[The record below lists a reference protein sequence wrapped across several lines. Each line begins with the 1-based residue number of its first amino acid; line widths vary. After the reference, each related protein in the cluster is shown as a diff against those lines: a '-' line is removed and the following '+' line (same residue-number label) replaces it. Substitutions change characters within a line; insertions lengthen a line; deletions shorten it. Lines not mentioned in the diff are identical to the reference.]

1 MEESS
6 INYDL
11 TFRSFSQK
19 IKDMRVGS
27 IKRSGIKKIAKPV
40 LLLAL
45 IKGIEDG
52 VFRQNRFEYEE
63 LAKIYEA
70 VFRKYAEIAKQTE
83 YTPLYYPFYHLHTSD
98 FWNLCLKSQHSER
111 SCSTPSVGWIRN
123 NVEYAYID
131 PMLWDMLQQKYYR
144 NRLAQFIVEEKI
156 NTATAR
162 SRSILR
168 MLLNWLVAV

>member
-19 IKDMRVGS
+19 IKDMRMGS

-63 LAKIYEA
+63 LAKIY
-70 VFRKYAEIAKQTE
+70 
-83 YTPLYYPFYHLHTSD
+83 
-98 FWNLCLKSQHSER
+98 
-111 SCSTPSVGWIRN
+111 
-123 NVEYAYID
+123 
-131 PMLWDMLQQKYYR
+131 
-144 NRLAQFIVEEKI
+144 
-156 NTATAR
+156 
-162 SRSILR
+162 
-168 MLLNWLVAV
+168 

>member
-1 MEESS
+1 MEEPS

-19 IKDMRVGS
+19 IKDMRMGS

-70 VFRKYAEIAKQTE
+70 VFRKYAKIAKQTE
-83 YTPLYYPFYHLHTSD
+83 YTPLYYPFYHLQTSD

-111 SCSTPSVGWIRN
+111 SYSTPSVGWIRN

-131 PMLWDMLQQKYYR
+131 PMLWDMLQQKAYR

-156 NTATAR
+156 KTATAR

-168 MLLNWLVAV
+168 MLLNWLVAI

>member
-1 MEESS
+1 MEEPS

-98 FWNLCLKSQHSER
+98 F
-111 SCSTPSVGWIRN
+111 
-123 NVEYAYID
+123 
-131 PMLWDMLQQKYYR
+131 
-144 NRLAQFIVEEKI
+144 
-156 NTATAR
+156 
-162 SRSILR
+162 
-168 MLLNWLVAV
+168 